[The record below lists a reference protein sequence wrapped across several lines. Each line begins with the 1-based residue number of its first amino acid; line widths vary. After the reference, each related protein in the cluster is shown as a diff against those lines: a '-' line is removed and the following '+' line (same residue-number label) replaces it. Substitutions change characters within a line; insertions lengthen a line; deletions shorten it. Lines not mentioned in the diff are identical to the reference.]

1 MTTAIAVFLLWGAPG
16 SSGPMEAA
24 DLLEM
29 PIMDDT
35 ALPDATPA
43 DTVLSVERG
52 DVLRLENFS
61 GELLV
66 RSWDRSE
73 VNVEFDDRRDSSL
86 DISRRAG
93 VVEVRPSLR
102 KGRER
107 NRAYVVSVP
116 PWLPVEVM
124 AGELDVRAEGL
135 RAPLEVTTRNGD
147 ISIRNHTGDAEVRTL
162 DGEIDVRDSRGT
174 FQLRSLDDDVSV
186 FEFEG
191 KLFIE
196 ANDGDVEMAGI
207 DAGVVEAGSFNGDID
222 FSGVIR
228 TGGEYHL
235 STHNGDVSF
244 EVQADAAADFSVATY
259 NGEFEAEFP
268 VVLRGLERGREWDFV
283 LGGGGAQV
291 RLQAFNGAI
300 RLLEGR

>member
-1 MTTAIAVFLLWGAPG
+1 MTAFGICLLCIA
-16 SSGPMEAA
+16 S
-24 DLLEM
+24 
-29 PIMDDT
+29 
-35 ALPDATPA
+35 LPDVTPS

-52 DVLRLENFS
+52 DVLRIENFS

-73 VNVEFDDRRDSSL
+73 VNIEFDDRRNSDL
-86 DISRRAG
+86 EVSRRAG

-102 KGRER
+102 RGRDR
-107 NRAYVVSVP
+107 NHRYVVSVP
-116 PWLPVEVM
+116 PWLPVEVR
-124 AGELDVRAEGL
+124 GGDLDVRAEGL
-135 RAPLEVTTRNGD
+135 GTRLQVMTRDGD
-147 ISIRNHTGDAEVRTL
+147 ISIRNHTGDVDVRTL
-162 DGEIDVRDSRGT
+162 DGEIDVRNSRGS

-191 KLFIE
+191 ELFIE

-207 DAGVVEAGSFNGDID
+207 NAGVVDAGSLDGDID

-228 TGGEYHL
+228 RGGEYQL
-235 STHNGDVSF
+235 TTHNGDVSF
-244 EVQADAAADFSVATY
+244 EVQADASADFSVATY
-259 NGEFEAEFP
+259 NGEFETEFP
-268 VVLRGLERGREWDFV
+268 ILLQRLERGRELEFV